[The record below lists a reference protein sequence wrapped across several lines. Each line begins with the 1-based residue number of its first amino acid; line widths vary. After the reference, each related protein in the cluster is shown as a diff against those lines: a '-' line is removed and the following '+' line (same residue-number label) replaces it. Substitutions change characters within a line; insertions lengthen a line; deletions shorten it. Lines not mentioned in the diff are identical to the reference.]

1 MVYLN
6 FIENSIKYFL
16 NKKNNIEEFSD
27 HDDAVLYQFKDFRG
41 NEIYLKVGEYTFTD
55 LENLP
60 GSFSPYDIESVKLK
74 NNIKLIIYEDDD
86 FQGVNQT
93 VTKDKPFINVIARSL
108 KVINTNKIYNTRSNN
123 RNMSALISKIDD
135 EAKIK
140 ANNIYELLKKYRE
153 YIDIDN
159 LKFDVHIK
167 NDSIISDLK
176 KKIKQQLKNLKK
188 LDHENTIKI
197 KINKEFQENIRIS
210 EQKNKNY
217 KNYNL
222 CLLVIILILS
232 FILYYKY
239 INQAN

>member
-6 FIENSIKYFL
+6 FIENSIKYYL

-86 FQGVNQT
+86 FQGVSQT

-176 KKIKQQLKNLKK
+176 KKIKQQLKSLKK
-188 LDHENTIKI
+188 LDHENTMKI
-197 KINKEFQENIRIS
+197 KINKEFQENIRKS

-217 KNYNL
+217 QNYNL
-222 CLLVIILILS
+222 CLLVVIVILS
-232 FILYYKY
+232 FLLYYKY

>member
-6 FIENSIKYFL
+6 FIENSIKYYL

-86 FQGVNQT
+86 FQGVSQT

-123 RNMSALISKIDD
+123 RNMSTLISKIDD

-153 YIDIDN
+153 YIDIV
-159 LKFDVHIK
+159 L
-167 NDSIISDLK
+167 
-176 KKIKQQLKNLKK
+176 
-188 LDHENTIKI
+188 
-197 KINKEFQENIRIS
+197 
-210 EQKNKNY
+210 
-217 KNYNL
+217 
-222 CLLVIILILS
+222 
-232 FILYYKY
+232 
-239 INQAN
+239 

>member
-6 FIENSIKYFL
+6 FIEKNLKNYL
-16 NKKNNIEEFSD
+16 NKQSKRESFTD
-27 HDDAVLYQFKDFRG
+27 HDDVTLYQFKDYRG
-41 NEIYLKVGEYTFTD
+41 NEIFLKVGDYTFTD
-55 LENLP
+55 LEDLP

-74 NNIKLIIYEDDD
+74 KNIKLIIYEDDD
-86 FQGVNQT
+86 FQGVSQT
-93 VTKDKPFINVIARSL
+93 VTKNKPFINVIARSL
-108 KVINTNKIYNTRSNN
+108 KVINTNKIYNTSSNN
-123 RNMSALISKIDD
+123 KDISGLISKIDD

-140 ANNIYELLKKYRE
+140 ANDIYELLKKYRE

-188 LDHENTIKI
+188 LDQENTMKI
-197 KINKEFQENIRIS
+197 KVNKEFQENIRNF

-217 KNYNL
+217 QTYNL
-222 CLLVIILILS
+222 CLLVVIVILS
-232 FILYYKY
+232 FLLYYKY
-239 INQAN
+239 INQSN